1 MNPDARI
8 ASYLNHLAY
17 IDDKKPP
24 PKQVQY
30 MNYTHSVAWSF
41 AKGEKRKSI
50 YIKIFFN
57 IKFFNKLFLNYSETR
72 KR

>member
-1 MNPDARI
+1 MKNDPRI

-30 MNYTHSVAWSF
+30 LNYTHSIAWSF
-41 AKGEKRKSI
+41 PKENKRNLI
-50 YIKIFFN
+50 HYYFIIINIIKE
-57 IKFFNKLFLNYSETR
+57 LL
-72 KR
+72 